1 MNHWRFRVKIGTSK
15 LAHALSLLE
24 SDSLVRAYKNGRD
37 DGLPLLILSHRNN
50 AHIASHLIYL
60 PIRGEQRGEKADATI
75 LLEAPSLPRPQPPP
89 HEELPLDILST
100 FIDICQ
106 GGGGGGAGLGWA
118 GTRPFHQ
125 NARNK
130 HLPPQQHISAIFVVQ
145 AVAGIL
151 STLACSSGFPG
162 IFYFVENI

>member
-1 MNHWRFRVKIGTSK
+1 MPSTWQKPVLICCISNHSQFLRREIAMNHWRFRVKIGTST

-37 DGLPLLILSHRNN
+37 DGLPLLTLSHRNN

-60 PIRGEQRGEKADATI
+60 PIRGEQQGEKADAPI
-75 LLEAPSLPRPQPPP
+75 LLEAPSSPRPQPLP

-106 GGGGGGAGLGWA
+106 GGGAGLGWA
-118 GTRPFHQ
+118 GLGW
-125 NARNK
+125 NAS
-130 HLPPQQHISAIFVVQ
+130 ISPK
-145 AVAGIL
+145 
-151 STLACSSGFPG
+151 CKK
-162 IFYFVENI
+162 